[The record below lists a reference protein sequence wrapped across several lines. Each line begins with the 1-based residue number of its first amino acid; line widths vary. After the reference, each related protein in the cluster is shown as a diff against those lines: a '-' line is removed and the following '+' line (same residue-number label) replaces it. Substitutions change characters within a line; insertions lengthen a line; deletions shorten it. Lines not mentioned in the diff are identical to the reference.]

1 MFQYKANK
9 ADGETVA
16 TMNPRS
22 RLHPVR
28 YEGPTGHKFMVY
40 FDGDERKVFPSYQL
54 HPKPWHKFVGRGTK
68 MIVTTEESLRFEEF
82 MKALWQA
89 EVPEQGEEDDE
100 QPPEEEEEA
109 SEWEEEV
116 EEFDEGEDLD
126 EEESE
131 EEDEE
136 EDTED

>member
-1 MFQYKANK
+1 M
-9 ADGETVA
+9 
-16 TMNPRS
+16 
-22 RLHPVR
+22 H
-28 YEGPTGHKFMVY
+28 EGPTGHKFMVY
-40 FDGDERKVFPSYQL
+40 FDGDEEEGVPSYQL

-89 EVPEQGEEDDE
+89 EVPEQGERTTSSHRRRRKRR
-100 QPPEEEEEA
+100 PNGRRR
-109 SEWEEEV
+109 WR
-116 EEFDEGEDLD
+116 EFDEGEDLD

>member
-16 TMNPRS
+16 AMNPRA

-89 EVPEQGEEDDE
+89 EAPEQGEENDE
-100 QPPEEEEEA
+100 QPPEEEA

>member
-9 ADGETVA
+9 AEGETVV
-16 TMNPRS
+16 TMNPRA
-22 RLHPVR
+22 RLHPNR
-28 YEGPTGHKFMVY
+28 YQGPTGHKFMVY

-68 MIVTTEESLRFEEF
+68 MIVTTEESLRFEDF

-89 EVPEQGEEDDE
+89 EALEQQEEVEEENDE
-100 QPPEEEEEA
+100 ESDEWGEEEEE
-109 SEWEEEV
+109 EDFEEE
-116 EEFDEGEDLD
+116 EGLD

-131 EEDEE
+131 EEEEE
-136 EDTED
+136 EDTEN